1 MKEHEEKILLEE
13 IREFEKEKDRIRQL
27 VGNIGGKNNAQVK
40 KVNAILVGMIIV
52 LLFVGGVLRK
62 MSLELTMYLAIL
74 LGIIKIIWML
84 YETKKSTHFQF
95 WILNSIEVKVNEIN
109 KKIIRIEKII
119 KELQNK
125 ENLEI
130 K

>member
-1 MKEHEEKILLEE
+1 MKEQEEKILLDE
-13 IREFEKEKDRIRQL
+13 IKEFEKEKDKIRQL

-52 LLFVGGVLRK
+52 LLFMGGVLRK

-95 WILNSIEVKVNEIN
+95 WILNSLEVKINEIN
-109 KKIIRIEKII
+109 KKISKVEKRTRYLEEEI
-119 KELQNK
+119 KE
-125 ENLEI
+125 I
-130 K
+130 